1 MTFASA
7 PLAFGGAERS
17 HNFTSVVI
25 SRRNPQKL
33 LIPSRFVLAKTN
45 ANLPFEVLPLIII
58 FLFGS
63 QNSHPQRKEFPWSET
78 PHSCYCR
85 AHAVSVTIYNGTVEL
100 ETNGWNVSLYVRQFD
115 TSTKQWTRVP
125 SFKVRRVSGFVRTGF
140 FVGSFFG
147 ADFRM
152 TRSF

>member
-1 MTFASA
+1 
-7 PLAFGGAERS
+7 
-17 HNFTSVVI
+17 
-25 SRRNPQKL
+25 
-33 LIPSRFVLAKTN
+33 
-45 ANLPFEVLPLIII
+45 
-58 FLFGS
+58 
-63 QNSHPQRKEFPWSET
+63 
-78 PHSCYCR
+78 
-85 AHAVSVTIYNGTVEL
+85 VTIYNGTVEL